1 MILKIQKKLLGIKY
15 FKKVKIKYNQ
25 AKVKEVLKFLDLIEK
40 DDFVLA
46 EWVVDFLEE
55 NSKKKFTNHDKWQIY
70 IYHEAIFEEIKKTYF
85 KWVFSEEKG
94 GKKDNT
100 PICSLLAF
108 VSKEAGVNWY
118 SLLYK
123 MTFDDL
129 KLFAD
134 WAVWNLNDQTKKG
147 KRLNRLKMIGKKAKR
162 TEKDK
167 EAIRKKLSLIK

>member
-85 KWVFSEEKG
+85 K
-94 GKKDNT
+94 
-100 PICSLLAF
+100 
-108 VSKEAGVNWY
+108 
-118 SLLYK
+118 
-123 MTFDDL
+123 
-129 KLFAD
+129 
-134 WAVWNLNDQTKKG
+134 
-147 KRLNRLKMIGKKAKR
+147 
-162 TEKDK
+162 
-167 EAIRKKLSLIK
+167 